1 MKIFFPP
8 CLSFCSLLWDFCVY
22 CSHKMQSFRMSVM
35 SVVRRKEVPVIL
47 KSRCKILFDSVPR
60 LWTRDRDFGP
70 ATRDPRRL
78 VKLHNTNL
86 QVVITNASPYVA
98 VWTFIKYERN
108 AQNAIYHA
116 HLNILSL
123 VILSRVFWLSLTWN
137 LLTAQPWSKSA

>member
-1 MKIFFPP
+1 
-8 CLSFCSLLWDFCVY
+8 
-22 CSHKMQSFRMSVM
+22 MQSFRMSVM

-47 KSRCKILFDSVPR
+47 KSRCKILFDSVRR
-60 LWTRDRDFGP
+60 LW
-70 ATRDPRRL
+70 TRDPRRL

-98 VWTFIKYERN
+98 VWTSIKYERN

-123 VILSRVFWLSLTWN
+123 VI
-137 LLTAQPWSKSA
+137 